1 LDTKSEIFQNL
12 NGATDDI
19 KFDLDDDDNDDIIVF
34 NNATKTK
41 PGFIHGNGG
50 SKGILNFLGNYIAKA
65 WSVSDGCKI
74 CNEDKI
80 VLSEV
85 SH

>member
-1 LDTKSEIFQNL
+1 MDTKSEIFQNL

-19 KFDLDDDDNDDIIVF
+19 FFDEEDDDVVVF

-41 PGFIHGNGG
+41 PVIIHGNGG
-50 SKGILNFLGNYIAKA
+50 SKDTLNFLGNYIARA
-65 WSVSDGCKI
+65 WSISDGCRI

-80 VLSEV
+80 DLNEV
-85 SH
+85 SL